1 MKLEYTTERAY
12 CNDCNEEIYISELH
26 DHNIQKI
33 DDTYREKAGIIKV
46 PKLKEILKQYNTDKR
61 QLSLILCNDEK
72 TLTRYMDGDI
82 PSKSNSKTLKKIK
95 EDYKFI
101 KQLAEKN
108 RHKVTDDAINNLI
121 KDIKS
126 LQQKN

>member
-1 MKLEYTTERAY
+1 ME
-12 CNDCNEEIYISELH
+12 
-26 DHNIQKI
+26 
-33 DDTYREKAGIIKV
+33 
-46 PKLKEILKQYNTDKR
+46 
-61 QLSLILCNDEK
+61 
-72 TLTRYMDGDI
+72 GDI

-101 KQLAEKN
+101 KQLAEKI
-108 RHKVTDDAINNLI
+108 RHNVTDDAINNLF